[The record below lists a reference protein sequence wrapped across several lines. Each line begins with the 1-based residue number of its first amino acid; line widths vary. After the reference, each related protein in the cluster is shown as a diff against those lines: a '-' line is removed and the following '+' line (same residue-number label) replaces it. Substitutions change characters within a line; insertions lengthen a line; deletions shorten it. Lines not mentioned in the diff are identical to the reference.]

1 MGVSQTAAR
10 LLGRL
15 VEPGV
20 LRREQP
26 SDNSFCEATIYN
38 SRAPA
43 LFIITN
49 PKPASPGVCPQGAGW
64 SVPKPG
70 ELQADYP

>member
-1 MGVSQTAAR
+1 MGGSQTVAR
-10 LLGRL
+10 LPGRL
-15 VEPGV
+15 AEPGV

-26 SDNSFCEATIYN
+26 SDNASCKAAIYD
-38 SRAPA
+38 SCAPA

-49 PKPASPGVCPQGAGW
+49 PKPASPGVCPQGAAW
-64 SVPKPG
+64 SVPKQG

>member
-15 VEPGV
+15 AEVGV

-26 SDNSFCEATIYN
+26 SDNASSKATICD
-38 SRAPA
+38 SHAPA
-43 LFIITN
+43 PFIITN
-49 PKPASPGVCPQGAGW
+49 PKPASPGVCP
-64 SVPKPG
+64 
-70 ELQADYP
+70 